1 MFILY
6 IIYIN
11 EFYQKIKHLT
21 LKNTIFIIFYL
32 LKNIF
37 KNFMYYYSFSLKLYH
52 LKKLYIKNQI
62 IIFKKLVKSYIK

>member
-6 IIYIN
+6 IICIN
-11 EFYQKIKHLT
+11 VFYQKIMHLT
-21 LKNTIFIIFYL
+21 LKNMKFIIFYL

-37 KNFMYYYSFSLKLYH
+37 KNSMYYHSFLLKPYH

-62 IIFKKLVKSYIK
+62 IIFKKLVKSYIL